1 MHHSAEFAELSP
13 SAAKHMS
20 LDQDSDFQSDADEDA
35 GRGPKRK
42 RPLSVSICQL
52 PMLAESSPR
61 STHPWLKGIPH
72 QPGS

>member
-13 SAAKHMS
+13 SAAKPMS

-42 RPLSVSICQL
+42 RPLSVS
-52 PMLAESSPR
+52 
-61 STHPWLKGIPH
+61 
-72 QPGS
+72 